1 MTAPS
6 TPRQP
11 SKLIDW
17 LSRLTPEQRHQHG
30 IQAARMRA
38 GKLRGLPSVFGN
50 LDRSKTS

>member
-1 MTAPS
+1 MTAPR
-6 TPRQP
+6 PPQP

-38 GKLRGLPSVFGN
+38 GKLRGLPSVFGPIES
-50 LDRSKTS
+50 RSKS